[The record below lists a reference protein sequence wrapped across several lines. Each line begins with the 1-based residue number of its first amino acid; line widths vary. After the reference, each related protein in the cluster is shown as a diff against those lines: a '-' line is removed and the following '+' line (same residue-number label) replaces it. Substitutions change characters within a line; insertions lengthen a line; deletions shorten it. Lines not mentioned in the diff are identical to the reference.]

1 MSASTSCRGREGVTH
16 DLDRQRGSCGDSL
29 PGGRGGVT
37 GTYAPRM
44 IQQAGLQASDNALD
58 AAEAASPVEAV
69 ETVTRELG
77 VALGATKV
85 SYLIA
90 HLFEHF
96 IAGSFRT
103 HLGPNAFAVFG
114 TGLQPL
120 MEGSAILAVYWLL
133 LYWMYQRKLFLR
145 I

>member
-1 MSASTSCRGREGVTH
+1 MMQLTALANGFRVASR
-16 DLDRQRGSCGDSL
+16 
-29 PGGRGGVT
+29 P
-37 GTYAPRM
+37 M
-44 IQQAGLQASDNALD
+44 AS
-58 AAEAASPVEAV
+58 V
-69 ETVTRELG
+69 ETVAVGLYAPTGSRYEQPDLNG
-77 VALGATKV
+77 
-85 SYLIA
+85 IA

-114 TGLQPL
+114 AGLQPL
-120 MEGSAILAVYWLL
+120 VEGSAMLAMYWLL